1 MSDLIRDVARQLD
14 VPHYGFT
21 SADSDAELSD
31 AEREEADATLAI
43 MNLTRQADALG
54 LDDGE

>member
-1 MSDLIRDVARQLD
+1 MSDLIRNVARQLD
-14 VPHYGFT
+14 VPHYEFEPD
-21 SADSDAELSD
+21 ASDAELTP
-31 AEREEADATLAI
+31 EEWEETDATLAI

>member
-14 VPHYGFT
+14 VPHYEFEP
-21 SADSDAELSD
+21 SDRDAELTPE
-31 AEREEADATLAI
+31 EREETDATLAI